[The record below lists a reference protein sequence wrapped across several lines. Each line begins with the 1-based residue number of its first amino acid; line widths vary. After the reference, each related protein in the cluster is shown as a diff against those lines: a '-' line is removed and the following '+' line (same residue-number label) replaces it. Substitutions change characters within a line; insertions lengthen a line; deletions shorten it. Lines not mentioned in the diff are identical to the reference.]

1 MVKNLKK
8 RMRENGKKKGSGA
21 KPTSFPPSR
30 YTKIC
35 CVDITQKYAR
45 QDGLFSPTP

>member
-21 KPTSFPPSR
+21 KPNFISTIR